1 LKNKILEIA
10 GLAEEGW
17 EGEEKMMLE
26 AIERM
31 VAFGKNYRK
40 KGSVEPAKHS
50 INCKYKGKEIKTL
63 LKENEQTAFRNSI
76 K

>member
-1 LKNKILEIA
+1 MP
-10 GLAEEGW
+10 EEGC

-31 VAFGKNYRK
+31 VAFGKSYRK
-40 KGSVEPAKHS
+40 RGLVESAKPPV
-50 INCKYKGKEIKTL
+50 NCKYKGKEIKTL
-63 LKENEQTAFRNSI
+63 LKENEQTAFRNTV